1 MLKSILILSIL
12 SIVFSFVNVKCA
24 VATPESDI
32 DRFPYE
38 LTYAHDELDPYYFP
52 TLRDSLIR
60 RLMKRKYYISQRL
73 GK

>member
-1 MLKSILILSIL
+1 MIKSILILSIL

-24 VATPESDI
+24 VASPESDME
-32 DRFPYE
+32 RYPYD
-38 LTYAHDELDPYYFP
+38 LAYIHDEPDPYYFP
-52 TLRDSLIR
+52 TPRDSLIR